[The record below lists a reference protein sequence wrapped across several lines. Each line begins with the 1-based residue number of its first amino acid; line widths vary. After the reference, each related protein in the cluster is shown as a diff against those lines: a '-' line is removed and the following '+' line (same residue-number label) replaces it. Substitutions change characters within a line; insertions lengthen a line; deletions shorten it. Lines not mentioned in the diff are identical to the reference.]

1 MGCGPW
7 TEDAAEIQL
16 DKARAAYHL
25 PMLSVARILGHHDE
39 LGGVDTK
46 QTHETLLAIRARRDT
61 GHSGEMELG
70 AHCDINGRRTG
81 ARHAAAWYWRFRQPG
96 CDDAYGGE
104 DIFPALLPF
113 GLLFF
118 CLKHFSDTFV
128 LLFGHAAS
136 TINAD
141 SGKVLWQKDFKAEY
155 GVKTPVWGFAAHPLV
170 RGEHL
175 ICLARGDGST
185 VVCYDKLSG
194 KEVWRSLSAK
204 EPGYCPPT
212 LIHAGGVEQ
221 LIIWHPESLNSL
233 NPDTGEIYWS
243 EPFRVRSGLSIPTP
257 RQLGNRLFITAF
269 YNGSM
274 MMNLDPD
281 KPGATLAWKSKRASE
296 KNTEELHSIMPT
308 PFFEDNHI
316 YGVCSYGQL
325 RCLRADT
332 GERVWEDLTA
342 TRGGVEARW
351 ANAFLVKHENRF
363 FLFNELGNL
372 LIARLSPKGYEELDK
387 AHLIEPTG
395 RAAGRDVV
403 WSHPAF
409 ANRNVL
415 VRNDKEIAS
424 FSLAK

>member
-1 MGCGPW
+1 MHEYDCSYTVSYPAGPR
-7 TEDAAEIQL
+7 TT
-16 DKARAAYHL
+16 
-25 PMLSVARILGHHDE
+25 PT
-39 LGGVDTK
+39 VDGDRVYT
-46 QTHETLLAIRARRDT
+46 
-61 GHSGEMELG
+61 LG
-70 AHCDINGRRTG
+70 AEGN
-81 ARHAAAWYWRFRQPG
+81 
-96 CDDAYGGE
+96 
-104 DIFPALLPF
+104 LL
-113 GLLFF
+113 
-118 CLKHFSDTFV
+118 CL
-128 LLFGHAAS
+128 
-136 TINAD
+136 NAD
-141 SGKVLWQKDFKAEY
+141 SGKVLWQKDFKTEY
-155 GVKTPVWGFAAHPLV
+155 VIKTPVWGFAAHPLV
-170 RGEHL
+170 RGGHL

-212 LIHAGGVEQ
+212 LIHAGGLEQ

-233 NPDTGEIYWS
+233 NPDTGDIYWS

-296 KNTEELHSIMPT
+296 KNTQELHSIMPT

-332 GERVWEDLTA
+332 GERVWEDFTA

-409 ANRNVL
+409 ANRSVL